1 MSWDTDLT
9 PQVNALKIQRVL
21 VKANSSVLD
30 FWENSNSVG
39 DEVLEAL
46 EDRSVNVG
54 GVRRTEL
61 PGLST

>member
-1 MSWDTDLT
+1 MLWRS
-9 PQVNALKIQRVL
+9 KVL

-54 GVRRTEL
+54 GVTRPEL

>member
-1 MSWDTDLT
+1 MLWRS
-9 PQVNALKIQRVL
+9 RVL

>member
-1 MSWDTDLT
+1 MLWRS
-9 PQVNALKIQRVL
+9 KVL
-21 VKANSSVLD
+21 VKANSSVLY

-54 GVRRTEL
+54 GVTRPEL